1 MQNLLNVIESL
12 PIWAKILIPFFL
24 SVVCNLIF
32 VIIKYGTKNVTIID
46 DIKTGIKLVFT
57 GLVLYIAFIIIV
69 GIAQLVL
76 NMWNIHIWSFVT
88 NHIWTLF
95 SVFIVCMYIYVAFF
109 PKKHKSTNFSYR
121 PSSPN
126 KKPKNS
132 ETKSNVKPVVVPI
145 IKSRTNEKL
154 DSIAPSNMTD
164 VENKL
169 RNGIDVKLD
178 FDKTYSKISEALRII
193 KHSGAKITFC
203 NIKNPKQGGT
213 FGNMKRIASQAP
225 GLIIYDIVIEAG
237 FEAKELAAS
246 GACFTC
252 DCSNRSSI
260 IPDIAK
266 AAKENKGYVMFVKF
280 NKLDSSVLNKI
291 RELGGYN
298 IEFQ

>member
-1 MQNLLNVIESL
+1 M
-12 PIWAKILIPFFL
+12 
-24 SVVCNLIF
+24 
-32 VIIKYGTKNVTIID
+32 
-46 DIKTGIKLVFT
+46 VFT

-203 NIKNPKQGGT
+203 NIKIPSK
-213 FGNMKRIASQAP
+213 A
-225 GLIIYDIVIEAG
+225 
-237 FEAKELAAS
+237 ELLE
-246 GACFTC
+246 T
-252 DCSNRSSI
+252 
-260 IPDIAK
+260 
-266 AAKENKGYVMFVKF
+266 
-280 NKLDSSVLNKI
+280 
-291 RELGGYN
+291 
-298 IEFQ
+298 

>member
-1 MQNLLNVIESL
+1 MGNLLNVIESL
-12 PIWAKILIPFFL
+12 PIWAKILIPFFV
-24 SVVCNLIF
+24 SVVCNLVF
-32 VIIKYGTKNVTIID
+32 VTIKYGAKNVTIID

-76 NMWNIHIWSFVT
+76 NMWDIHIWSFVT

-95 SVFIVCMYIYVAFF
+95 TVFIVCTYIYVAFF
-109 PKKHKSTNFSYR
+109 PKKHKSTHFSHR
-121 PSSPN
+121 QSNPN
-126 KKPKNS
+126 KKPKSS

-145 IKSRTNEKL
+145 IKSRTNEKV

-178 FDKTYSKISEALRII
+178 YDKTYSKISEALRII
-193 KHSGAKITFC
+193 KKSGAKITFC